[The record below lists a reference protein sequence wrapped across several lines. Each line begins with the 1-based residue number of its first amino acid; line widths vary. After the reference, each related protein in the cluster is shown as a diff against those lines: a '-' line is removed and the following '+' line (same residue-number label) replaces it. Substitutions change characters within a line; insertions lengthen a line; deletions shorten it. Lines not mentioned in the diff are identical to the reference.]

1 MIEIKEPYYNL
12 KALREERGMDQQTFA
27 DSLGIK
33 LSTYNQYETRTHRPK
48 SNFWI
53 AVAEKYQVSIDYL
66 MGFCD
71 DPHSTKYAVG
81 FSTTQEEKSLIKAW
95 RSADERAKED
105 VSHALRDFGFSY
117 EKPKEKEA

>member
-1 MIEIKEPYYNL
+1 MYHNL
-12 KALREERGMDQQTFA
+12 RAERIVRG
-27 DSLGIK
+27 
-33 LSTYNQYETRTHRPK
+33 LSQAQMAENLDIPTNTYNNYELGVREPK
-48 SNFWI
+48 SDFWI
-53 AVAEKYQVSIDYL
+53 AVAELWRVSIDYL

-71 DPHSTKYAVG
+71 DPQSTKYAVG
-81 FSTTQEEKSLIKAW
+81 FSTTQEEKSLVNAW